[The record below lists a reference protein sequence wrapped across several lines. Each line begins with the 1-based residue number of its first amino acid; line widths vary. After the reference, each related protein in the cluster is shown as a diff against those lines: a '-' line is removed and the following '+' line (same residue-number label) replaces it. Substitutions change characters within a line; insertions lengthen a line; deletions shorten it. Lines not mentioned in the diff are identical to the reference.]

1 MEIYYRWQIGIKLS
15 FLHIY
20 QLIAQRCCPL
30 KFEQEVS
37 VNGDQ
42 REGDL
47 EGGRGGEGGR
57 EGDGGRSRGEGEKD
71 GEGERNIDEDGE
83 QALERKSKQS
93 IIQLFEIYRKEGLCP
108 PKHKVK

>member
-15 FLHIY
+15 FVHVF

-57 EGDGGRSRGEGEKD
+57 EGDGGSLR
-71 GEGERNIDEDGE
+71 GEGERNIDKDGE
-83 QALERKSKQS
+83 QALEKKSKQS
-93 IIQLFEIYRKEGLCP
+93 IIQLFEMYRNEGLCP
-108 PKHKVK
+108 PKHKVKMNEKLK